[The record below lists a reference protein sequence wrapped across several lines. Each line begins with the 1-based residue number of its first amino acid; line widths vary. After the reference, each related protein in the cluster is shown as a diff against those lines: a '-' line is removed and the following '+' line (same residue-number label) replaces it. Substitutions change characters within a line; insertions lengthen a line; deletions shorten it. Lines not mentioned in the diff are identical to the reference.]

1 MPARRKTMK
10 QMGDESFDPTKIPF
24 VGPAAETVAK
34 VGYMA
39 AATVGDYF
47 GGGPIKSRKSRQLPK
62 LFASGA
68 SLDTM
73 AKWYTE
79 KYPKKNKGG
88 R

>member
-34 VGYMA
+34 VGFMA
-39 AATVGDYF
+39 AATAGDYF

-68 SLDTM
+68 SLLGD
-73 AKWYTE
+73 
-79 KYPKKNKGG
+79 
-88 R
+88 

>member
-34 VGYMA
+34 VGFMA
-39 AATVGDYF
+39 AATVGDYL
-47 GGGPIKSRKSRQLPK
+47 GGGPVKSRKSRQLPK

>member
-1 MPARRKTMK
+1 MARRKNMK
-10 QMGDESFDPTKIPF
+10 KMGDDMFDPRDIP
-24 VGPAAETVAK
+24 VIGPAADAVAK
-34 VGYMA
+34 AGFMA

-47 GGGPIKSRKSRQLPK
+47 GGGLVKNRRSRQLPK

-79 KYPKKNKGG
+79 RYPKKNKGG